1 MADPGRTLF
10 RLAKAGIPAKIKF
23 KNIYKLMVFPQVMVL
38 EIEIEK
44 EDKPKVEKVKKA
56 IFSNNIK
63 V

>member
-1 MADPGRTLF
+1 
-10 RLAKAGIPAKIKF
+10 
-23 KNIYKLMVFPQVMVL
+23 MVFPQVMVL

-44 EDKPKVEKVKKA
+44 EDKPHVEKVKKA